1 MNIIEQLW
9 VDGKSYL
16 TIQYRLLQVRATQLQ
31 SQVFGMLLAR
41 LTAIL
46 LLIIT
51 LIFLAISLA
60 AFLEYWLPMWASYLI
75 ISGLI
80 LLVLIVVVICRK
92 YFFVRPIEKE
102 LLFMQKMSTKPT
114 EEQIHELEN
123 QSVIVN
129 NNINKDIDSI
139 RREWVILGSLYNM
152 FAGKK

>member
-75 ISGLI
+75 VSGLI
-80 LLVLIVVVICRK
+80 LLVLIVVVICRE

-102 LLFMQKMSTKPT
+102 LLFMQKISTKPT
-114 EEQIHELEN
+114 EE
-123 QSVIVN
+123 
-129 NNINKDIDSI
+129 
-139 RREWVILGSLYNM
+139 
-152 FAGKK
+152 

>member
-75 ISGLI
+75 VSGLI
-80 LLVLIVVVICRK
+80 LLVLIVVVICRE